1 MYFSVWVQDSIENI
15 ALARVGATF
24 LASRSATI
32 VTLSRDGRGGM
43 YFSLWVQDSIENV
56 ALA

>member
-1 MYFSVWVQDSIENI
+1 MYFSIWVQDSIENV

-32 VTLSRDGRGGM
+32 LTLYTDGRGGM
-43 YFSLWVQDSIENV
+43 YFSIWVQDSIENV